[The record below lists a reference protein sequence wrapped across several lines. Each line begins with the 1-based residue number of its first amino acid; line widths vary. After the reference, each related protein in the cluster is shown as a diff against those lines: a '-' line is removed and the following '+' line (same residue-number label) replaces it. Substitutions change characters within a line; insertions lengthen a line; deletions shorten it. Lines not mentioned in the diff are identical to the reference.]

1 MINLDIKNLILLFY
15 FGRYNSRIIDIKMTE
30 VSGRESR
37 QKKNAIRAEFA
48 KKARAEFWRYPYSRT
63 ETNQKDT
70 REEEVVCV
78 NHKNAGDLISMVV
91 SCIEISTTDP
101 LSFPRKRS
109 TWTDEQFAKIEGGVY
124 SKLKRKMKDA
134 DTSTKTKIIKWIK
147 GDELV
152 DLFEDYYDRYNEE
165 NIDDLSYRNPLCERL
180 QIYQYCNPI
189 AFKWMWVIYTDYRK
203 EIHPKRH
210 VCECGCQDLT
220 RNADDDR
227 SKITFEKFFEQKD
240 YRFYTPYTK
249 KLDYFHTIGG
259 FMRMIY
265 RAIVAD
271 VPVLSA
277 PSAELVPVLSAPL
290 APSAPVVETAQPTAE
305 PLVSDEELMA
315 KIAELKVK
323 YPDQTS
329 VKSLC
334 KHLKREKTEW
344 QVTETRITKLL
355 KKPLVSTSA

>member
-1 MINLDIKNLILLFY
+1 
-15 FGRYNSRIIDIKMTE
+15 MTE

-37 QKKNAIRAEFA
+37 KKKNALRAEFA
-48 KKARAEFWRYPYSRT
+48 KKVRAEFWRYPYCRI
-63 ETNQKDT
+63 EANQKDT
-70 REEEVVCV
+70 RKEEFVCV
-78 NHKNAGDLISMVV
+78 NHKNACDLISMVV

-101 LSFPRKRS
+101 LSFPRERS

-124 SKLKRKMKDA
+124 SKLKRKMEDA
-134 DTSTKTKIIKWIK
+134 DTSTKKKIIEWIK
-147 GDELV
+147 GAELV
-152 DLFEDYYDRYNEE
+152 ELFEEYYHRYNEE

-189 AFKWMWVIYTDYRK
+189 PFKWMWVIYTDYRK

-220 RNADDDR
+220 VDDDDR
-227 SKITFEKFFEQKD
+227 AKITFERFFDQKD
-240 YRFYTPYTK
+240 YGFYTPYTK

-271 VPVLSA
+271 VLPA
-277 PSAELVPVLSAPL
+277 PSVELVAVPMHS
-290 APSAPVVETAQPTAE
+290 APSAPVVETVQPTE

-334 KHLKREKTEW
+334 KHLKREKAEW
-344 QVTETRITKLL
+344 QVTETRITKL
-355 KKPLVSTSA
+355 KKPSTSA

>member
-1 MINLDIKNLILLFY
+1 
-15 FGRYNSRIIDIKMTE
+15 MTE
-30 VSGRESR
+30 ISGRESR
-37 QKKNAIRAEFA
+37 KKKNALRAEFA
-48 KKARAEFWRYPYSRT
+48 KKARAEFWRYPYSRI
-63 ETNQKDT
+63 EANQKDT
-70 REEEVVCV
+70 RKEEFVCV
-78 NHKNAGDLISMVV
+78 NHKNACDLISMIV

-101 LSFPRKRS
+101 LSFPTERS
-109 TWTDEQFAKIEGGVY
+109 TWTDEQFSKIEGGVY
-124 SKLKRKMKDA
+124 SKLKRKMEDA
-134 DTSTKTKIIKWIK
+134 DTSTKNKIIEWIK

-152 DLFEDYYDRYNEE
+152 DLFEDYYYRYNEE

-189 AFKWMWVIYTDYRK
+189 PFKWMWVIYTDYRK

-220 RNADDDR
+220 VDDTP
-227 SKITFEKFFEQKD
+227 KITFEKFFEQKD
-240 YRFYTPYTK
+240 YGFYTPYTK

-271 VPVLSA
+271 VPVPMLS
-277 PSAELVPVLSAPL
+277 
-290 APSAPVVETAQPTAE
+290 APSAPVVETAQLE

-334 KHLKREKTEW
+334 KHLKREKAEW
-344 QVTETRITKLL
+344 QVTETRITKL
-355 KKPLVSTSA
+355 KKPSTSA